1 MTQQESVKRTRRASV
16 ARTATDT
23 AGYRL
28 AALPVAF
35 LTSVVTSRFLLP
47 TGRGAFILATLTIT
61 LVASVLRIGGAVT
74 HLAQRLDSA
83 ETRGTVL
90 RAVLI
95 SCGIGLVGALA
106 LVPVNE
112 ASVPHATPMVA
123 LVPFALPAMLLT
135 DSMSGFMLATGRVSI
150 ANRVQFVSPALG
162 LATMAILVV
171 AFGLGLT
178 GALIGWMF
186 GQWAAAV
193 AALFS
198 CRSVLRQSSVASKA
212 WTIWDR
218 GSRQMMA
225 FAIRFGI
232 VGAISVINY
241 RIDLIL
247 LRGFHGVHDVGIYSL
262 AVSLAELGWVL
273 STSLATAVT
282 PPVVNASTDLEA
294 ASLVATACR
303 YAVMLSA
310 VSAMVLAL
318 GSPLVPYVFGHLFQP
333 SIGPLLVLLPGV
345 IAFSPAS
352 TIAIFISLRKGRVR
366 WTGMVALLSAG
377 ITALAG
383 VAFIPSLASVGAG
396 IASTVGYTAS
406 LVVAISVFAR
416 ASGVPVIEFIP
427 RWADFRTLPS
437 AMFHLVLA
445 R

>member
-1 MTQQESVKRTRRASV
+1 MAQHATDRASG
-16 ARTATDT
+16 ARRDATRIREANASGKRGSHSHRYGRLPSGRTPGCISDERGDKPVPAPDR
-23 AGYRL
+23 AGRVY
-28 AALPVAF
+28 
-35 LTSVVTSRFLLP
+35 SRDP
-47 TGRGAFILATLTIT
+47 DDHV
-61 LVASVLRIGGAVT
+61 VASVLRIGGAVT

-262 AVSLAELGWVL
+262 AVSLADWVG
-273 STSLATAVT
+273 
-282 PPVVNASTDLEA
+282 PVDE
-294 ASLVATACR
+294 
-303 YAVMLSA
+303 
-310 VSAMVLAL
+310 
-318 GSPLVPYVFGHLFQP
+318 
-333 SIGPLLVLLPGV
+333 
-345 IAFSPAS
+345 
-352 TIAIFISLRKGRVR
+352 
-366 WTGMVALLSAG
+366 
-377 ITALAG
+377 
-383 VAFIPSLASVGAG
+383 
-396 IASTVGYTAS
+396 
-406 LVVAISVFAR
+406 
-416 ASGVPVIEFIP
+416 P
-427 RWADFRTLPS
+427 RNCSHAPRGERE
-437 AMFHLVLA
+437 H
-445 R
+445 